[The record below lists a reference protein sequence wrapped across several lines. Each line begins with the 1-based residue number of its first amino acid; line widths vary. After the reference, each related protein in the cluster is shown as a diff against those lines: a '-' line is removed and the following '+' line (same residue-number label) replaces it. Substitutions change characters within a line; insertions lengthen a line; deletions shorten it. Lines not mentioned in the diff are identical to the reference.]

1 MKLLLCA
8 IPAAAALALA
18 PLPLQAQHLSPLPP
32 TLPTIAATS
41 SYVTFGMAGI
51 AEGETAR
58 VNALNLA
65 AGGPIVAGGSC
76 QVTVTFLD
84 ESGKTLA
91 TQTLPAGQG
100 QAVHFDLPRSGAESG
115 ADPVEIRATVSA
127 VFSVS
132 ATANTSSPA
141 FCSIVP
147 TMEIFD
153 QSTGRTSVHL
163 ETTHTLSAVVP
174 LTVLPD

>member
-51 AEGETAR
+51 ASTETAR
-58 VNALNLA
+58 VNVLNLA
-65 AGGPIVAGGSC
+65 AGGPLFLGGSC

-84 ESGKTLA
+84 AGGNTLA
-91 TQTLPAGQG
+91 TQTLPVGQS
-100 QAVHFDLPRSGAESG
+100 QSAHFDLLRSQAGAG
-115 ADPVEIRATVSA
+115 PDPVEIRATVSA

-132 ATANTSSPA
+132 ATAATSSPA

-147 TMEIFD
+147 TMEIFN
-153 QSTGRTSVHL
+153 QNTGSTVAHL
-163 ETTHTLSAVVP
+163 ETTHTLSTVVP

>member
-1 MKLLLCA
+1 MKLWLCA
-8 IPAAAALALA
+8 VLAAAALALA
-18 PLPLQAQHLSPLPP
+18 PLPLHAQRLPEVTTSPAIL
-32 TLPTIAATS
+32 ATS

-51 AEGETAR
+51 ASTQTAR

-65 AGGPIVAGGSC
+65 AGGPIILGGSC

-84 ESGKTLA
+84 ASGNTLA
-91 TQTLPAGQG
+91 TDSLPVGQG
-100 QAVHFDLPRSGAESG
+100 QAVHFDLLRSQAGSG
-115 ADPVEIRATVSA
+115 VDPVEIRATVSA

-132 ATANTSSPA
+132 ATATTSSPA

-147 TMEIFD
+147 TMEIFN
-153 QSTGRTSVHL
+153 QNTGSTVAHL

-174 LTVLPD
+174 LTALPD